1 MKIQPEIKKIML
13 EIAPHK
19 QMIMII
25 AATGIIYGV
34 SYPYLAYIVK
44 DLVDHSASKEF
55 NSVIVTAF
63 SGMAL
68 MVLAQICRYFHI
80 FLMNFLTEIVTMQL
94 RQKLQWKFMHL
105 SMAFHNNYAH
115 GSGGLI
121 SRILND
127 IKNIQDSMRIIADV
141 FLHPL
146 MLTMLIVNLFVLEWR
161 LTLML
166 LLIFPFLFFI
176 LRSLSRSVRKYSPMG
191 FDVLERMTS
200 IIKESLD
207 GVRIIQSFNLES
219 LMAKKL
225 KVEVDEFLRIRKIC
239 HARMELAGPSTEL
252 LATCAGLG
260 VILYSSYQ
268 VIHGHASPG
277 TYVGYLTT
285 MLMINQPLKRFQ
297 EAFVRSQELIV
308 TTQRVFGIIEAPHE
322 VPESQK
328 NLPFPSNWKKISYRN
343 VSFRYGQ
350 DLVLRSVNFEVSRG
364 EQIALVGESGSGKST
379 IVNLLE
385 RFYDPSEGG
394 VFIDDTDVRD
404 INLSELRAN
413 IALVTQDVFLFSD
426 TIEANILAGMG
437 SFQNGRANLQSQ
449 LPQMKMTVQEAAVSA
464 NAHDFISK
472 LENSY
477 QSKVGERGNLL
488 SGGEK
493 QRISI
498 ARALLKNSSLLI
510 LDEATSALDS
520 ASEQEVQK
528 GIDQLMKNRTAFV
541 VAHRL
546 STIQNSDRIL
556 VLKNGVIV
564 EQGRHTELLALKGE
578 YHRYYSLQNQ
588 PNP

>member
-1 MKIQPEIKKIML
+1 MKLQPELKKIL
-13 EIAPHK
+13 REIAPHRK
-19 QMIMII
+19 MVMIV
-25 AATGIIYGV
+25 AVTGIVYGV

-55 NSVIVTAF
+55 SSVMMTAF
-63 SGMAL
+63 AGMGL

-146 MLTMLIVNLFVLEWR
+146 MLTILVVNLFILEWR
-161 LTLML
+161 LTLL
-166 LLIFPFLFFI
+166 LLMIFPFLFFI

-207 GVRIIQSFNLES
+207 GVKIIQSFNLER
-219 LMAKKL
+219 LMSKKL

-285 MLMINQPLKRFQ
+285 MLMLNQPLKRFQ

-308 TTQRVFGIIEAPHE
+308 TTQRVFTIIEAPHE
-322 VPESQK
+322 VAESER
-328 NLPFPSNWKKISYRN
+328 NLPFPAQWKRIEYRN
-343 VSFRYGQ
+343 VSFRYGV
-350 DLVLRSVNFEVSRG
+350 DYVLKNVSFEVERG
-364 EQIALVGESGSGKST
+364 QQIALVGESGSGKST

-394 VFIDDTDVRD
+394 VFVDGIDIRD
-404 INLSELRAN
+404 FRLSDLRGN

-426 TIEANILAGMG
+426 TIEANILAGLGGSMG
-437 SFQNGRANLQSQ
+437 ESGDGVPK
-449 LPQMKMTVQEAAVSA
+449 LPMTVQAAAVSA
-464 NAHDFISK
+464 NAHEFISK
-472 LENSY
+472 LENGY
-477 QSKVGERGNLL
+477 QSRVGERGNLL

-498 ARALLKNSSLLI
+498 ARALLKNSSILI
-510 LDEATSALDS
+510 LDEATSALDT
-520 ASEQEVQK
+520 ANEQEVQK
-528 GIDQLMKNRTAFV
+528 GIDQLMKNRTAFI

-546 STIQNSDRIL
+546 STIQNCDKIM
-556 VLKNGVIV
+556 VLKNGSISEV
-564 EQGRHTELLALKGE
+564 GNHTELLALKGD
-578 YHRYYSLQNQ
+578 YARYVALQNQ
-588 PNP
+588 SGVN